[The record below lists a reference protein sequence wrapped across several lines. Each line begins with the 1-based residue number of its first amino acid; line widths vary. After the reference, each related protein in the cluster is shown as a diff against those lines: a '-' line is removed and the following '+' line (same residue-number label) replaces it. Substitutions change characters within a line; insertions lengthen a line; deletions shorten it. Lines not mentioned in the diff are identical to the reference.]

1 MYPSASGRGAAGAS
15 RNTTWMLGSQPPA
28 AREEVDELHQTSS
41 TATQCFGRI
50 FTPFRVN
57 IAQSFSSQVEKIRG
71 GEIRG
76 GENYVRGAE
85 G

>member
-1 MYPSASGRGAAGAS
+1 MYPSVAGRGAAGVS
-15 RNTTWMLGSQPPA
+15 RNTTWMLDSQPAA

-41 TATQCFGRI
+41 TAMQCFGWI

-57 IAQSFSSQVEKIRG
+57 IAQSFSLQVG
-71 GEIRG
+71 G